1 MALNPE
7 LLENLRLVKTF
18 HFDKGD
24 LNRMHGW
31 RGVYMALPAHIQAP
45 IESVWDAE
53 RALEIANG
61 SLRRALDDEIDSLED

>member
-1 MALNPE
+1 MSI
-7 LLENLRLVKTF
+7 LENLRLVKTF

-24 LNRMHGW
+24 LNRMHSGLD
-31 RGVYMALPAHIQAP
+31 VYMSLPGHIQAA

-53 RALEIANG
+53 TALQTANG